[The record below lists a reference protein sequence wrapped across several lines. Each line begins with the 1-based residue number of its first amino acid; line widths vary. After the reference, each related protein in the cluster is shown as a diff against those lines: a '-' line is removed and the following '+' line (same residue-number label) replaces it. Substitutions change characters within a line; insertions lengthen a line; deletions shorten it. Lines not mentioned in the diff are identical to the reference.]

1 MFNCVAAAIVFRFGG
16 IGLLFALLFSERVA
30 SQSHETLLELL
41 HGPFFSAFAAL
52 LHGIRI
58 IASCVYLFNRS
69 GSYRKQFDLPTC
81 LLLVTRPLS
90 LL

>member
-1 MFNCVAAAIVFRFGG
+1 MFNC
-16 IGLLFALLFSERVA
+16 
-30 SQSHETLLELL
+30 ETLLELL

-90 LL
+90 LLQPGEHSPFYHMVAFNDQQDSALGDYP